1 MSDSI
6 YKKLTN
12 ALFKL
17 SGGQAMPKYSSPIEH
32 SGSGTYVA
40 PYDGYIQIHGV
51 AGAELDEAQLSIND
65 IRIANLI
72 AVVAGNWLDFIVPV
86 HKGDNCLVG
95 ITGSGSL
102 ANVRFYKTFGGGLT
116 AFLRWLKRGFGEVQY
131 V

>member
-6 YKKLTN
+6 YKKLVN

-32 SGSGTYVA
+32 SGNGTYAA
-40 PYDGYIQIHGV
+40 PYDGYIQIHGA
-51 AGAELDEAQLSIND
+51 AGAEGDETQLSIND

-86 HKGDNCLVG
+86 HKGDNCLVE
-95 ITGSGSL
+95 ITGSDSL
-102 ANVRFYKTFGGGLT
+102 VNVRFYKTVVGGD
-116 AFLRWLKRGFGEVQY
+116 
-131 V
+131 